1 MRVCSPILNCFDF
14 VALWLLRL
22 EPTPKKMPYTRPS
35 SLPPKASPVSVL
47 PQVSPCPA
55 PQSARTDTGTS
66 IALPNGPL
74 DASPDPKAA
83 AGRGRK
89 PKPVPQLVAEQL
101 EAFNKA
107 DESSLY
113 FGQYAQATLKN
124 IRRYNVGLSAC
135 LKTRLIIKLS
145 LVNACQQDQQW

>member
-1 MRVCSPILNCFDF
+1 MTHPHFFDF
-14 VALWLLRL
+14 VAHWLLRL
-22 EPTPKKMPYTRPS
+22 EPTPKKIIPIPS
-35 SLPPKASPVSVL
+35 SLHPKASPRPST
-47 PQVSPCPA
+47 PCPA
-55 PQSARTDTGTS
+55 PQSAPGT
-66 IALPNGPL
+66 L

-135 LKTRLIIKLS
+135 LKTRLIIKLP
-145 LVNACQQDQQW
+145 LVNACQQEQQW